1 MLKKLLFTSTATLAL
16 GACGTIGEDKA
27 IATAEAFA
35 VEAADMMQAEAAV
48 SNPLLAEW
56 TGPYGGVPQWDQYEL
71 SQVDEAMQVA
81 IDEYLAEVMA
91 IATNP
96 ETPTWANTIDPLEL
110 SGERL
115 GRVTAITG
123 LWANNLS
130 SPEVQDLNAKWSP
143 RLSAAFD
150 QVTLNQDLFDRIKY
164 LHDRRDSLGLTDQQ
178 MRVLTRRYDAYVR
191 GGALLDE
198 AGKEQLSAYN
208 QELAGL
214 FSEFSK
220 RVLADESTY
229 TAVPEA
235 RMEGVPADVKS
246 AALALARANDLPE
259 GTYAIKNTR
268 SMVDPVLTG
277 ATDRALREEIWR
289 KFVNRGDNGDAND
302 TNEIIAKIVKIRA
315 ERADLLG
322 YESHADWRMQDTM
335 AGSPERAMDLMN
347 RVWPAAVARVDEEV
361 AEMMEFAAQD
371 GLSEIE
377 PWDYL
382 YYLEKLREAK
392 YDLSADELKP
402 YFELNN
408 MIDGMFWSAEQLYDL
423 KLTENTG
430 AVPVYHPD
438 VRTFEV
444 TNSKSGEVLGVFYFD
459 TYARDG
465 KRSGAW
471 MNSFRLETE
480 MEGGA
485 PGLWTNNNNFNKPGP
500 GEPVLISL
508 DDAATLWHEFGH
520 AIHYMLVD
528 VDYPS
533 LQGAQRDF
541 VEYPSQV
548 NENWLLSKPILERF
562 AVHYETGEPM
572 PQELLDKIEASS
584 TFGEGYATVQ
594 YLSSALVDMALHTDP
609 DGDVD
614 VDAFER
620 ETLERLNMPEETVMR
635 HRLPQFN
642 HLFSSDAYSAGYY
655 SYLWSE
661 TMDADT
667 WAYFESTGDV
677 YDRRIADAFRIHVLA
692 TGNATDRA
700 EAYRKFRGR
709 DPEVEALLE
718 RRGFPT
724 GDDE

>member
-1 MLKKLLFTSTATLAL
+1 MKKLLLATGSIL
-16 GACGTIGEDKA
+16 GLSACGTIGEDAAVMSAEA
-27 IATAEAFA
+27 IAVAAADRMEAEA
-35 VEAADMMQAEAAV
+35 EAQ
-48 SNPLLAEW
+48 NPVLAEW
-56 TGPYGGVPQWDQYEL
+56 TGPYGGVPQWQDYEV
-71 SQVDEAMQVA
+71 SMIDDAYPVA
-81 IDEYLAEVMA
+81 INAYLAEIEA
-91 IATNP
+91 IANNP
-96 ETPTWANTIDPLEL
+96 AAPTFANTIDALEL
-110 SGERL
+110 SGEL
-115 GRVTAITG
+115 LDRVNAISG
-123 LWANNLS
+123 LYSSNLS
-130 SPEVQDLNAKWSP
+130 TPEVQELEAKWSP
-143 RLSAAFD
+143 RLSAAYD
-150 QVTLNQDLFDRIKY
+150 KVTLNPKLFARIKELY
-164 LHDRRDSLGLTDQQ
+164 EKRNALNLSAQQ
-178 MRVLTRRYDAYVR
+178 ERVLTRRYESYVR
-191 GGALLDE
+191 NGALLDA

-235 RMEGVPADVKS
+235 RMAGVPDDVKS
-246 AALALARANDLPE
+246 AARTLAQSE
-259 GTYAIKNTR
+259 GLGDGMYAIKNTR

-277 ATDRALREEIWR
+277 ATDRKLREEVWR
-289 KFVNRGDNGDAND
+289 DFVNRGDNGDGND
-302 TNEIIAKIVKIRA
+302 TNALIAKIVKLRA

-322 YESHADWRMQDTM
+322 YESHAHWRMQDTM
-335 AGSPERAMDLMN
+335 AKTPSRAMDLMM

-361 AEMMEFAAQD
+361 EEMMPFAKAD
-371 GLSEIE
+371 GLSEIK

-408 MIDGMFWSAEQLYDL
+408 MVEGMFWSAEQLYDI

-430 AVPVYHPD
+430 TVPVYHPD
-438 VRTFEV
+438 IRTFDV
-444 TNSKSGEVLGVFYFD
+444 SNAKTGENIGLFYFD
-459 TYARDG
+459 TFARDG

-471 MNSFRLETE
+471 MNTFRFSTKLEGDE
-480 MEGGA
+480 
-485 PGLWTNNNNFNKPGP
+485 PGLFTNNNNFNKPAP

-508 DDAATLWHEFGH
+508 DDAKTLWHEFGH

-533 LQGAQRDF
+533 LAGQQRDF

-548 NENWLLSKPILERF
+548 NENWLLSEPILKRF
-562 AVHYETGEPM
+562 AVHYQTGEPM
-572 PQELLDKIEASS
+572 PAELLQKIEASS
-584 TFGEGYATVQ
+584 TFGQGYATVQ

-609 DGDVD
+609 DGVEDI
-614 VDAFER
+614 DAFER
-620 ETLERLNMPEETVMR
+620 ETLALLDMPEETVMR

-667 WAYFESTGDV
+667 WAAFEAAGDV
-677 YDRRIADAFRIHVLA
+677 YDRKIADAFRIHILS

-700 EAYRKFRGR
+700 EAYRAFRGR
-709 DPEVEALLE
+709 DPDVRALLE

-724 GDDE
+724 GE

>member
-1 MLKKLLFTSTATLAL
+1 MKTLLLATGSIL
-16 GACGTIGEDKA
+16 GLSACGTIGEDAA
-27 IATAEAFA
+27 IAAASDIA
-35 VEAADMMQAEAAV
+35 VAQADAQQAEVAV
-48 SNPLLAEW
+48 NPLLAEW
-56 TGPYGGVPQWDQYEL
+56 TGPFGGVPQWQDYEV
-71 SQVDEAMQVA
+71 SMVDEAYPIA
-81 IDEYLAEVMA
+81 IAEYLAEIDA
-91 IATNP
+91 IVNNPAPATF
-96 ETPTWANTIDPLEL
+96 ENTIVPLEL
-110 SGERL
+110 SGKKL
-115 GRVTAITG
+115 SRVNTIGG
-123 LWANNLS
+123 LYQSNLS
-130 SPEVQDLNAKWSP
+130 TPEVQALDAKWSP
-143 RLSAAFD
+143 KLSAVYD
-150 QVTLNQDLFDRIKY
+150 QVTLNPKLFARIKSLY
-164 LHDRRDSLGLTDQQ
+164 ERRNQLGLDAQQ
-178 MRVLTRRYDAYVR
+178 MRVLVR
-191 GGALLDE
+191 QYESDVRNGALLDA
-198 AGKEQLSAYN
+198 AGKEKLSAYN

-220 RVLADESTY
+220 RVLADESLY

-235 RMEGVPADVKS
+235 RMGGVPGDVKS
-246 AALALARANDLPE
+246 AARALAEANGLGE
-259 GTYAIKNTR
+259 GVYAIKNTR

-277 ATDRALREEIWR
+277 GTDRALREEVWR
-289 KFVNRGDNGDAND
+289 DFVGRGDNGDAND
-302 TNEIIAKIVKIRA
+302 TNEIIARIVKLRA

-322 YESHADWRMQDTM
+322 YDSHAVWRMQDTM
-335 AGSPERAMDLMN
+335 AGSPERAMDLMM
-347 RVWPAAVARVDEEV
+347 RVWPAAVARVDQEV
-361 AEMMEFAAQD
+361 EEMMPFAKAD
-371 GLSEIE
+371 GLSKIE

-382 YYLEKLREAK
+382 YYLEKLRAAK

-408 MIDGMFWSAEQLYDL
+408 MVEGMFWSAEQLYDL

-438 VRTFEV
+438 IRTFQV
-444 TNSKSGEVLGVFYFD
+444 THAKTGDLIGLFYFD
-459 TYARDG
+459 TYAREG

-471 MNSFRLETE
+471 MNTFRFETDLD
-480 MEGGA
+480 GNA
-485 PGLWTNNNNFNKPGP
+485 PGLFTNNNNFNKPAP

-508 DDAATLWHEFGH
+508 DDAQTLWHEFGH

-528 VDYPS
+528 VGYPS
-533 LQGAQRDF
+533 LGGAQRDF

-572 PQELLDKIEASS
+572 PQALLDKIAASS

-594 YLSSALVDMALHTDP
+594 YLSSALVDMALHVDP
-609 DGDVD
+609 EGDVD

-620 ETLERLNMPEETVMR
+620 ETLASLNMPEETVMR

-677 YDRRIADAFRIHVLA
+677 YDRKIADAFRIHVLS

-709 DPEVEALLE
+709 DPEVKALLE

-724 GDDE
+724 GE